1 MKDIKDIASML
12 NVSRVTVYNHLKKL
26 DKEIEA
32 HTFKKKGVTYVDDEG
47 IKLLKISMGLIELP
61 TIREN
66 ISIENIVDDISSMVS
81 DNLKDDIS
89 SLIASSLEEYNQDLK
104 KEMEALKEQNNKLIE
119 LLEEKE
125 SKSFLSKLKDLFK
138 S

>member
-1 MKDIKDIASML
+1 MKDIKDIALML
-12 NVSRVTVYNHLKKL
+12 DVSRVTVYNHLKKL

-81 DNLKDDIS
+81 DNLKGDIS

-104 KEMEALKEQNNKLIE
+104 KEMETLKEQNNKLIE

>member
-1 MKDIKDIASML
+1 MKDIKDISLML
-12 NVSRVTVYNHLKKL
+12 DVSRVTVYNHLKKL

-81 DNLKDDIS
+81 DNLKGDIS

-125 SKSFLSKLKDLFK
+125 GKSFLSKLKNLFK

>member
-1 MKDIKDIASML
+1 MKDIKDIASIL

-66 ISIENIVDDISSMVS
+66 ISIGNIVDDISSMVS

-125 SKSFLSKLKDLFK
+125 SKSFLSKLKNLFK

>member
-1 MKDIKDIASML
+1 MKDIKDIALML
-12 NVSRVTVYNHLKKL
+12 DVSRVTVYNHLKKL

-32 HTFKKKGVTYVDDEG
+32 HTFKKKGITYVDDEG

-125 SKSFLSKLKDLFK
+125 SKSLLSKLKNLFK

>member
-1 MKDIKDIASML
+1 MKDIKDIALML

-66 ISIENIVDDISSMVS
+66 ISIGNIVDDISSMVS

-125 SKSFLSKLKDLFK
+125 SKSLLSKLKNLFK

>member
-1 MKDIKDIASML
+1 MKNIKDIALML
-12 NVSRVTVYNHLKKL
+12 DVSRVTVYNHLKKL

-81 DNLKDDIS
+81 DNLKGDIS

-104 KEMEALKEQNNKLIE
+104 KEMGALKEQNNKLIA

-125 SKSFLSKLKDLFK
+125 GKSFLSRLKGLFK
-138 S
+138 N

>member
-1 MKDIKDIASML
+1 MKDIKDIALML
-12 NVSRVTVYNHLKKL
+12 DVSRVTVYNHLKKL

-47 IKLLKISMGLIELP
+47 IKLLKISMGLIEVP

-104 KEMEALKEQNNKLIE
+104 KEMGDLKEQNNKLIE

>member
-1 MKDIKDIASML
+1 MKDIKDIALML
-12 NVSRVTVYNHLKKL
+12 DVSRVTVYNHLKKL

-66 ISIENIVDDISSMVS
+66 ISIGNIVDDISSMVS
-81 DNLKDDIS
+81 DNLKGDIS

-125 SKSFLSKLKDLFK
+125 SKSFLSRLKGLFK

>member
-1 MKDIKDIASML
+1 MKDIKDIASIL

-66 ISIENIVDDISSMVS
+66 ISIGNIVDDISSMVS

-125 SKSFLSKLKDLFK
+125 SKSLLSKLKNLFK

>member
-1 MKDIKDIASML
+1 MKDIKDIALML
-12 NVSRVTVYNHLKKL
+12 DVSRVTVYNHLKKL

-81 DNLKDDIS
+81 DNLKDNIS

-104 KEMEALKEQNNKLIE
+104 KEMETLKEQNNKLIE

-125 SKSFLSKLKDLFK
+125 SKSFLSKLKGLFK

>member
-1 MKDIKDIASML
+1 MKDIKDIASIL

-32 HTFKKKGVTYVDDEG
+32 HTFKKKGITYVDDEG

-66 ISIENIVDDISSMVS
+66 ISIGNIVDDISSMVS
-81 DNLKDDIS
+81 DNLKGDIS

-125 SKSFLSKLKDLFK
+125 SKSFLSKLKGLFK

>member
-1 MKDIKDIASML
+1 MKDIKDIALML
-12 NVSRVTVYNHLKKL
+12 DVSRVTVYNHLKKL

-81 DNLKDDIS
+81 DNLKGDIS

-104 KEMEALKEQNNKLIE
+104 KEMEALKEQNNKLID

-125 SKSFLSKLKDLFK
+125 GKSFLSKLKNLFK

>member
-32 HTFKKKGVTYVDDEG
+32 HTFKKKGITYVDDEG

-66 ISIENIVDDISSMVS
+66 ISIGNIVDDISSMVS

-104 KEMEALKEQNNKLIE
+104 KEMETLKEQNNKLIE

-125 SKSFLSKLKDLFK
+125 SKSFISKLKGLFK

>member
-1 MKDIKDIASML
+1 MKDIKDIALML
-12 NVSRVTVYNHLKKL
+12 DVSRVTVYNHLKKL

-32 HTFKKKGVTYVDDEG
+32 YTFKKKGVTYVDDEG
-47 IKLLKISMGLIELP
+47 IRLLKVSMGLIEVP
-61 TIREN
+61 TIRED

-81 DNLKDDIS
+81 DNLKGDIS

-104 KEMEALKEQNNKLIE
+104 KEMEALKEQNNKLID

-125 SKSFLSKLKDLFK
+125 GKSFLSKLKNLFK

>member
-1 MKDIKDIASML
+1 MKDIKDIALML
-12 NVSRVTVYNHLKKL
+12 DVSRVTVYNHLKKL

-81 DNLKDDIS
+81 DNLKDNIS

-104 KEMEALKEQNNKLIE
+104 KEMETLKEQNNKLIE

>member
-32 HTFKKKGVTYVDDEG
+32 HTFKKKGITYVDDEG

-66 ISIENIVDDISSMVS
+66 ISIGNIVDDISSMVS

-89 SLIASSLEEYNQDLK
+89 SLIASSLEEYNQDIK

-119 LLEEKE
+119 LLEAKE
-125 SKSFLSKLKDLFK
+125 GKSFISKLKDLFK

>member
-1 MKDIKDIASML
+1 MKDIKEISLML
-12 NVSRVTVYNHLKKL
+12 GVSRVTVYNHLKKL
-26 DKEIEA
+26 EKEIEA

-89 SLIASSLEEYNQDLK
+89 SLIASSLEEYNQDIK

-125 SKSFLSKLKDLFK
+125 SKSFLSKLKGLFK

>member
-81 DNLKDDIS
+81 DNLKGDIS

-125 SKSFLSKLKDLFK
+125 SKSFISKLKGLFK

>member
-1 MKDIKDIASML
+1 MKDIKDIALML
-12 NVSRVTVYNHLKKL
+12 DVSRVTVYNHLKKL

-125 SKSFLSKLKDLFK
+125 SKSFLSKLKNLFK

>member
-47 IKLLKISMGLIELP
+47 IKLLKISMGLIKLP

-104 KEMEALKEQNNKLIE
+104 KEMGDLKEQNNKLIE

-125 SKSFLSKLKDLFK
+125 SKSLLSKLKNLFK

>member
-1 MKDIKDIASML
+1 MKDIKDIASIL

-32 HTFKKKGVTYVDDEG
+32 HTFKKKGITYVDDEG

-81 DNLKDDIS
+81 DNLKGDIS

-125 SKSFLSKLKDLFK
+125 SKSFLSKLKGLFK

>member
-1 MKDIKDIASML
+1 MKDIKDIALML
-12 NVSRVTVYNHLKKL
+12 DVSRVTVYNHLKKL

-81 DNLKDDIS
+81 DNLKGDIS
-89 SLIASSLEEYNQDLK
+89 SLITSSLEEYNQDLK
-104 KEMEALKEQNNKLIE
+104 KEMEALKEQNNKLID

-125 SKSFLSKLKDLFK
+125 SKSLLSKLKNLFK